1 MTTEILLI
9 ILGVVAVV
17 ILVALVLDIRQR
29 SARRKARSVGP
40 RDRSLENPEW
50 EAKRQAAVD
59 ASGILDTA
67 REDRY
72 DSIVTMARQLYGTD
86 AAIFTVIDKDREWHK
101 AMNGTDV
108 VNNKRDTSFCSVTI
122 RSSGSFVVGD
132 ASHDDRFVDQPLV
145 KDDSIRFYAGYP
157 VTVDGQ
163 NIGALCVF
171 DSEPRS
177 ESDVDDSMLKNL
189 ASLIEAEL
197 RVDALENRRR

>member
-1 MTTEILLI
+1 M
-9 ILGVVAVV
+9 
-17 ILVALVLDIRQR
+17 
-29 SARRKARSVGP
+29 
-40 RDRSLENPEW
+40 
-50 EAKRQAAVD
+50 
-59 ASGILDTA
+59 
-67 REDRY
+67 
-72 DSIVTMARQLYGTD
+72 
-86 AAIFTVIDKDREWHK
+86 IDKDREWHK

-108 VNNKRDTSFCSVTI
+108 VNNDRDTSFCSVTI

-132 ASHDDRFVDQPLV
+132 ASHDERFVDQPLV
-145 KDDSIRFYAGYP
+145 KDDTVRFYAGYP